1 MQVIH
6 TNQNFQQDS
15 NIQSKE
21 FSKTK
26 IFRQKA
32 YTKAKALKE
41 GKKKRLFIKNK
52 NRGIR
57 LGIQV
62 YKGVI
67 PDVGLITHP
76 QTSHNQS
83 IKLVHH
89 NPPPLK
95 SLTSSLGPTLWGNVS
110 ELTRDYGANSDTIC
124 NDPRKSASHICVI
137 PQKD

>member
-15 NIQSKE
+15 NIQNKE

-32 YTKAKALKE
+32 CTEAKALKE
-41 GKKKRLFIKNK
+41 GKKRLFIKNK

-57 LGIQV
+57 PGIQV

-67 PDVGLITHP
+67 HMIEG
-76 QTSHNQS
+76 
-83 IKLVHH
+83 
-89 NPPPLK
+89 
-95 SLTSSLGPTLWGNVS
+95 
-110 ELTRDYGANSDTIC
+110 
-124 NDPRKSASHICVI
+124 
-137 PQKD
+137 